1 MREFLL
7 KYWLYVAIIAQL
19 TICLSTGDTI
29 SSTISAITGILFILG
44 VSKGIRLA
52 FLLGII
58 SAVTAIIVNLSNSI
72 YITVIYLALCAIPL
86 QIYGLFKISCN
97 NFKPKLL
104 SYKNKLLSTLI
115 VIILYTVCYVINLK
129 HPTKYFILSTNALCF
144 GLLANYYTANNYI
157 QQYNAWLIQNIS
169 NLLIWVCI
177 VIETNTGYG
186 QLFSMIIF
194 LINTLVSKYNYDNF
208 INKGERDD

>member
-7 KYWLYVAIIAQL
+7 TYWLYVAVIAQL
-19 TICLSTGDTI
+19 TICLLTGDTLP
-29 SSTISAITGILFILG
+29 STISAITGILFILG

-52 FLLGII
+52 FLLGIT
-58 SAVTAIIVNLSNSI
+58 SAVTAIIVNLSNNI

-97 NFKPKLL
+97 NFKPKTLT
-104 SYKNKLLSTLI
+104 YKNKLLSTLT
-115 VIILYTVCYVINLK
+115 VIILYTVCYIINLK
-129 HPTKYFILSTNALCF
+129 YPTKYFILSTNALCF
-144 GLLANYYTANNYI
+144 GLLANYYTSNNYR
-157 QQYNAWLIQNIS
+157 QQYIAWIVQNIS
-169 NLLIWVCI
+169 NLLIWICI

-194 LINTLVSKYNYDNF
+194 LINTLVSKYNYDKF
-208 INKGERDD
+208 INKGENNE